1 MTNRISRLKTA
12 LFANTREISLER
24 ALLYTAS
31 HRQTEGEPVILR
43 RAKATAY
50 ILEHVEISIRDEELI
65 AGNRTV
71 KPRAGIMS
79 PEMDPYW
86 LLKELDQFPT
96 RPQDRFAISEEDK
109 RIYREE
115 LFPYWEKR
123 SMKDFINGQMTD
135 EVKAA
140 TSTQIFSINQTDKG
154 QGHII
159 IDYPRLLN
167 HGLGELVAQMQQ
179 HCQQQPENHFYQ
191 AALLLLEASQKHIL
205 RYAELAET
213 MAANCTDAQRREE
226 LLTIAEISRH
236 NAQHKPQTFWQ
247 ACQLFW
253 YMNIILQYESNA
265 SSLSLGRF
273 DQYMLPFYQASLT
286 QGEDPAFLKELLE
299 SLWVKCNDI
308 VLLRSTSSAR
318 YFAGFPTGYTALLGG
333 LTENG
338 RSAVNV
344 LSFLCLDAYQSVQL
358 PQPNLGVRTNALIDT
373 PFLMKT
379 AETIRLGTG
388 IPQIFND
395 EVVVPAFLN
404 ESNASSLS
412 LGRFDQYML
421 PFYQASL
428 TQGEDPA
435 FLKELLE
442 SLWVKC
448 NDIVLLRS
456 TSSARYFAGFPT
468 GYTALLGGLTE
479 NGRSAVNVLSFLC
492 LDAYQSVQLPQPNLG
507 VRTNALIDTP
517 FLMKTAETI
526 RLGTGIPQIFNDE
539 VVVPAFLNRGVS
551 LEDARD
557 YSVVGCVE
565 LSIPGRTYGLHD
577 IAMFNLLKVMEI
589 CLHENEGNAALT
601 YEGLL
606 EQIRA
611 KISHYITLMVEGSN
625 ICDIGHRDWAPV
637 PLLSSFIS
645 DCLEKGR
652 DITDGG
658 ARYNFS
664 GVQGIGIA
672 NLSDSLHAL
681 KGMVFEQQRLSFD
694 ELLSVLKANFATP
707 EGEKVRAR
715 LINRFEKYGN
725 DIDEVDNISAEL
737 LRHYCKEV
745 EKYQN
750 PRGGYF
756 TPGSYTVSAHVPL
769 GSVVGATP
777 DGRFAGEQLADGG
790 LSPMLGQD
798 AQGPTAVL
806 KSVSKLDNTLLSNGT
821 LLNVKF
827 TPATLEGEAGLRKLA
842 DFLRAFTQLKLQH
855 IQFNVVNA
863 DTLREAQQRPQDY
876 AGLVVRVAGYSAF
889 FVELSKEIQDDI
901 IRRTA
906 HQL

>member
-1 MTNRISRLKTA
+1 MTNRIQRLKNA
-12 LFANTREISLER
+12 LFAHPREISLER
-24 ALLYTAS
+24 ALLYTHS
-31 HRQTEGEPVILR
+31 HQQTEGEPVIMR

-50 ILEHVEISIRDEELI
+50 ILDHVDIAIRDEELI

-71 KPRAGIMS
+71 KPRAGIVS

-86 LLKELDQFPT
+86 LLEELDHFAT
-96 RPQDRFAISEEDK
+96 RPQDRFNISEEDK
-109 RIYREE
+109 RRYREV
-115 LFPYWEKR
+115 LYPYWEKR
-123 SMKDFINGQMTD
+123 SMKDFINSQMTD

-140 TSTQIFSINQTDKG
+140 VGTQIFSVNQTDKG

-167 HGLGELVAQMQQ
+167 NGLDALVDAMRTRS
-179 HCQQQPENHFYQ
+179 ERDRGNHFYQ
-191 AALLLLEASQKHIL
+191 AALLVLEASQRHIL
-205 RYAELAET
+205 RYASLAET
-213 MAANCTDAQRREE
+213 MAFQCAGPRSDE
-226 LLTIAEISRH
+226 LRIMADIARH
-236 NAQHKPQTFWQ
+236 NAHHKPQTFWQ

-253 YMNIILQYESNA
+253 FMNVILQYESNA

-286 QGEDPAFLKELLE
+286 QGEDPAFLRELLE
-299 SLWVKCNDI
+299 SLWVKCNDV

-344 LSFLCLDAYQSVQL
+344 LSFLSLDAYQTIQL
-358 PQPNLGVRTNALIDT
+358 PQPNLGVRVNALIDP
-373 PFLMKT
+373 PFL
-379 AETIRLGTG
+379 L
-388 IPQIFND
+388 
-395 EVVVPAFLN
+395 
-404 ESNASSLS
+404 
-412 LGRFDQYML
+412 
-421 PFYQASL
+421 
-428 TQGEDPA
+428 
-435 FLKELLE
+435 
-442 SLWVKC
+442 
-448 NDIVLLRS
+448 
-456 TSSARYFAGFPT
+456 
-468 GYTALLGGLTE
+468 
-479 NGRSAVNVLSFLC
+479 
-492 LDAYQSVQLPQPNLG
+492 
-507 VRTNALIDTP
+507 
-517 FLMKTAETI
+517 KTAETI

-557 YSVVGCVE
+557 YAVVGCVE
-565 LSIPGRTYGLHD
+565 LSIPGKTYGLHD

-589 CLHENEGNAALT
+589 AMQENEGNAALS
-601 YEGLL
+601 YEELL
-606 EQIRA
+606 AEIRK
-611 KISHYITLMVEGSN
+611 KINHYIALMVAGSN
-625 ICDIGHRDWAPV
+625 ICDIGHREWAPV

-645 DCLEKGR
+645 DCLEKGK
-652 DITDGG
+652 DITEGG

-681 KGMVFEQQRLSFD
+681 KGMVFEQQRLTFD
-694 ELLSVLKANFATP
+694 QLLAVLKANFATP

-715 LINRFEKYGN
+715 LIHRFEKYGN
-725 DIDEVDNISAEL
+725 DIDDVDNISAEL
-737 LRHYCKEV
+737 LRHFCKEV
-745 EKYQN
+745 EKYRN
-750 PRGGYF
+750 PRGGRF

-769 GSVVGATP
+769 GAVVGATP
-777 DGRFAGEQLADGG
+777 DGRLAGEQLADGG

-798 AQGPTAVL
+798 RQGPTAVL
-806 KSVSKLDNTLLSNGT
+806 KSVSKLDNYLLSNGT

-827 TPATLEGEAGLRKLA
+827 TPATLDGNAGLQKLT

-855 IQFNVVNA
+855 VQFNVVNA
-863 DTLREAQQRPQDY
+863 DTLRQAQQRPQDF

>member
-1 MTNRISRLKTA
+1 MTNRTQRLKDA
-12 LFANTREISLER
+12 LFANPREISLER

-31 HRQTEGEPVILR
+31 YQQTEGEPVMLR

-50 ILEHVEISIRDEELI
+50 ILDHVNIAIRDEELI

-86 LLKELDQFPT
+86 LLKELDQFAT
-96 RPQDRFAISEEDK
+96 RPQDRFDISDEDK
-109 RIYREE
+109 RIYREV
-115 LFPYWEKR
+115 LYPWWEKR
-123 SMKDFINGQMTD
+123 SMKDFINSQMTD

-140 TSTQIFSINQTDKG
+140 VGTQIFSVNQTDKG

-167 HGLGELVAQMQQ
+167 NGLGALVEEMRE
-179 HCQQQPENHFYQ
+179 HCTRDTENTFYA
-191 AALLLLEASQKHIL
+191 AALILLEASQRHIL
-205 RYAELAET
+205 RYAVLAEDV
-213 MAANCTDAQRREE
+213 AAISHGSRREE
-226 LLTIAEISRH
+226 LLKIAENSRH
-236 NAQHKPQTFWQ
+236 NVQHKPQTFWQ

-253 YMNIILQYESNA
+253 YMNVILQYESNA
-265 SSLSLGRF
+265 SSLSIGRF
-273 DQYMLPFYQASLT
+273 DQYMLPFYQASLS
-286 QGEDPAFLKELLE
+286 QGDDPAFLQELLE
-299 SLWVKCNDI
+299 SLWVKCNDV

-333 LTENG
+333 LTESG

-358 PQPNLGVRTNALIDT
+358 PQPNLGVRVNELIDR
-373 PFLMKT
+373 PFL
-379 AETIRLGTG
+379 L
-388 IPQIFND
+388 
-395 EVVVPAFLN
+395 
-404 ESNASSLS
+404 
-412 LGRFDQYML
+412 
-421 PFYQASL
+421 
-428 TQGEDPA
+428 
-435 FLKELLE
+435 
-442 SLWVKC
+442 
-448 NDIVLLRS
+448 
-456 TSSARYFAGFPT
+456 
-468 GYTALLGGLTE
+468 
-479 NGRSAVNVLSFLC
+479 
-492 LDAYQSVQLPQPNLG
+492 
-507 VRTNALIDTP
+507 
-517 FLMKTAETI
+517 KTAETI

-557 YSVVGCVE
+557 YAVVGCVE
-565 LSIPGRTYGLHD
+565 LSIPGKTYGLHD

-589 CLHENEGNAALT
+589 AMQENEGNADLS
-601 YEGLL
+601 YEELL
-606 EQIRA
+606 RHIRA
-611 KISHYITLMVEGSN
+611 KINHYIALMVEGSN

-645 DCLEKGR
+645 DCLVTGR

-681 KGMVFEQQRLSFD
+681 KGLVFEQQRLSFD
-694 ELLSVLKANFATP
+694 ELLAVLKANFATP

-725 DIDEVDNISAEL
+725 DIDDVDNISAEL

-745 EKYQN
+745 EKYRN
-750 PRGGYF
+750 PRGGQF

-769 GSVVGATP
+769 GAVVGATP
-777 DGRFAGEQLADGG
+777 DGRLAGEQLADGG

-798 AQGPTAVL
+798 MQGPTAVL
-806 KSVSKLDNTLLSNGT
+806 KSVSKLDNYLLSNGT

-827 TPATLEGEAGLRKLA
+827 TPATLEGDAGLQKLA

-863 DTLREAQQRPQDY
+863 DTLREAQQRPQDF

>member
-1 MTNRISRLKTA
+1 MTNRTQRLKDR
-12 LFANTREISLER
+12 LFANPREISLER

-31 HRQTEGEPVILR
+31 HKQTEGEPVMIR
-43 RAKATAY
+43 RAKATAW
-50 ILEHVEISIRDEELI
+50 ILDHVQISIRDDELI
-65 AGNRTV
+65 AGNRTI

-96 RPQDRFAISEEDK
+96 RPQDRFNISEEDK

-115 LFPYWEKR
+115 LFPYWENR
-123 SMKDFINGQMTD
+123 SMKDFINAQMTD
-135 EVKAA
+135 EVKNAV
-140 TSTQIFSINQTDKG
+140 STQIFSVNQTDKG

-159 IDYPRLLN
+159 IDYPRLLEN
-167 HGLGELVAQMQQ
+167 GLAALVTEIKAVRQQ
-179 HCQQQPENHFYQ
+179 HPQNSFYQ
-191 AALLLLEASQKHIL
+191 AVLILLEASQRHIL
-205 RYAELAET
+205 RYAALADE
-213 MAANCTDAQRREE
+213 MAADCADEQRRKE
-226 LLTIAEISRH
+226 LETIANISRH
-236 NAQHKPQTFWQ
+236 NAVHRPEDFWQ

-265 SSLSLGRF
+265 SSISLGRF
-273 DQYMLPFYQASLT
+273 DQYMLPYYQASLNRG
-286 QGEDPAFLKELLE
+286 QDPQFLQELLE

-333 LTENG
+333 LTETG
-338 RSAVNV
+338 RSAVNI
-344 LSFLCLDAYQSVQL
+344 LSFLSLDAYQNVRL
-358 PQPNLGVRTNALIDT
+358 PQPNLGVRVNELIDR
-373 PFLMKT
+373 PFLRKT

-395 EVVVPAFLN
+395 EVV
-404 ESNASSLS
+404 
-412 LGRFDQYML
+412 
-421 PFYQASL
+421 
-428 TQGEDPA
+428 
-435 FLKELLE
+435 
-442 SLWVKC
+442 
-448 NDIVLLRS
+448 I
-456 TSSARYFAGFPT
+456 
-468 GYTALLGGLTE
+468 
-479 NGRSAVNVLSFLC
+479 
-492 LDAYQSVQLPQPNLG
+492 
-507 VRTNALIDTP
+507 
-517 FLMKTAETI
+517 
-526 RLGTGIPQIFNDE
+526 
-539 VVVPAFLNRGVS
+539 PAFLNRGVS

-589 CLHENEGNAALT
+589 VMLENESNPDIT
-601 YEGLL
+601 RDGLIN
-606 EQIRA
+606 QIRD
-611 KISHYITLMVEGSN
+611 KIRYYIKLMVEGSN

-637 PLLSSFIS
+637 PLLSSFIE
-645 DCLEKGR
+645 DCVQHGQ
-652 DITDGG
+652 DITAGG

-681 KGMVFEQQRLSFD
+681 KGMVFEQKRLSFA
-694 ELLSVLKANFATP
+694 ELIAVLKANFQTP
-707 EGEKVRAR
+707 EGEKIRAR

-725 DIDEVDNISAEL
+725 DIDEVDNISADL
-737 LRHYCKEV
+737 LRFYCKEV
-745 EKYQN
+745 EQYQN
-750 PRGGYF
+750 PRGGQF

-777 DGRFAGEQLADGG
+777 DGRLAGEQLADGG

-798 AQGPTAVL
+798 VQGPTAVL
-806 KSVSKLDNTLLSNGT
+806 KSVSKLDNFLLSNGT

-827 TPATLEGEAGLRKLA
+827 TPATLAGDSGLNKLA
-842 DFLRAFTQLKLQH
+842 DFLQAFTRLRLQH

-863 DTLREAQQRPQDY
+863 DTLREAQQRPQDF

-889 FVELSKEIQDDI
+889 FVELSQEIQDDI

>member
-1 MTNRISRLKTA
+1 MTNRTQRLKDR
-12 LFANTREISLER
+12 LFANPREISLER

-31 HRQTEGEPVILR
+31 HKQTEGEPVMIR
-43 RAKATAY
+43 RAKATAW
-50 ILEHVEISIRDEELI
+50 ILDHVQISIRDDELI
-65 AGNRTV
+65 AGNRTI

-96 RPQDRFAISEEDK
+96 RPQDRFNISEEDK

-115 LFPYWEKR
+115 LFPYWENR
-123 SMKDFINGQMTD
+123 SMKDFINAQMTD
-135 EVKAA
+135 EVKNAV
-140 TSTQIFSINQTDKG
+140 STQIFSVNQTDKG

-159 IDYPRLLN
+159 IDYPRLLEN
-167 HGLGELVAQMQQ
+167 GLSALVSEIKAVIKQ
-179 HCQQQPENHFYQ
+179 HPQNSFYQ
-191 AALLLLEASQKHIL
+191 AVLILLEASQRHIL
-205 RYAELAET
+205 RYAALADE
-213 MAANCTDAQRREE
+213 MAAGCDDEQRRKE
-226 LLTIAEISRH
+226 LQTIAEISRH
-236 NAQHKPQTFWQ
+236 NALHRPEDFWQ

-265 SSLSLGRF
+265 SSISLGRF
-273 DQYMLPFYQASLT
+273 DQYMLPYYQASLNRG
-286 QGEDPAFLKELLE
+286 QDPQFLKELLE

-333 LTENG
+333 LTETG
-338 RSAVNV
+338 RSAVNI
-344 LSFLCLDAYQSVQL
+344 LSFLSLDAYQNVRL
-358 PQPNLGVRTNALIDT
+358 PQPNLGVRVNELIDR
-373 PFLMKT
+373 PFLRKT

-395 EVVVPAFLN
+395 EVV
-404 ESNASSLS
+404 
-412 LGRFDQYML
+412 
-421 PFYQASL
+421 
-428 TQGEDPA
+428 
-435 FLKELLE
+435 
-442 SLWVKC
+442 
-448 NDIVLLRS
+448 I
-456 TSSARYFAGFPT
+456 
-468 GYTALLGGLTE
+468 
-479 NGRSAVNVLSFLC
+479 
-492 LDAYQSVQLPQPNLG
+492 
-507 VRTNALIDTP
+507 
-517 FLMKTAETI
+517 
-526 RLGTGIPQIFNDE
+526 
-539 VVVPAFLNRGVS
+539 PAFLNRGVS

-589 CLHENEGNAALT
+589 VMLENESNPDIT
-601 YEGLL
+601 WDGLIN
-606 EQIRA
+606 QIRD
-611 KISHYITLMVEGSN
+611 KIRYYIKLMVEGSN

-637 PLLSSFIS
+637 PLLSSFIE
-645 DCLEKGR
+645 DCVQNGK
-652 DITDGG
+652 DITEGG

-681 KGMVFEQQRLSFD
+681 KGMVFEQKRLSFA
-694 ELLSVLKANFATP
+694 ELIAVLKANFQTP
-707 EGEKVRAR
+707 EGEKIRAR

-725 DIDEVDNISAEL
+725 DIDEVDNISADL
-737 LRHYCKEV
+737 LRFYCKEV
-745 EKYQN
+745 EQYQN
-750 PRGGYF
+750 PRGGQF

-777 DGRFAGEQLADGG
+777 DGRLAGEQLADGG

-806 KSVSKLDNTLLSNGT
+806 KSVSKLDNYLLSNGT

-827 TPATLEGEAGLRKLA
+827 TPATLAGDSGLNKLA
-842 DFLRAFTQLKLQH
+842 DFLQAFTKLKLQH

-889 FVELSKEIQDDI
+889 FVELSQEIQDDI

>member
-1 MTNRISRLKTA
+1 MTNRTQRLKDA
-12 LFANTREISLER
+12 LFASPREISLER

-31 HRQTEGEPVILR
+31 HQQTEGEPVILR

-50 ILEHVEISIRDEELI
+50 ILDHVNIAIRDEELI

-86 LLKELDQFPT
+86 LLKELDQFST
-96 RPQDRFAISEEDK
+96 RPQDRFDISDEDK
-109 RIYREE
+109 QTYRDV
-115 LFPYWEKR
+115 LYPYWEKR
-123 SMKDFINGQMTD
+123 SMKDFINSQMTD

-140 TSTQIFSINQTDKG
+140 VGTQIFGVNQTDKG

-167 HGLGELVAQMQQ
+167 NGLGALVEQMREYCARDAQ
-179 HCQQQPENHFYQ
+179 NTFYA
-191 AALLLLEASQKHIL
+191 AALILLEASQRHIL
-205 RYAELAET
+205 RYAALAET
-213 MAANCTDAQRREE
+213 LAIGCDDASRREE
-226 LLTIAEISRH
+226 LRKIAEISRH

-253 YMNIILQYESNA
+253 YMNVILQYESNA
-265 SSLSLGRF
+265 SSLSIGRF
-273 DQYMLPFYQASLT
+273 DQYMLPFYQASLS
-286 QGEDPAFLKELLE
+286 QGDDPAFLKELLE
-299 SLWVKCNDI
+299 SLWVKCNDV

-333 LTENG
+333 LTESG

-358 PQPNLGVRTNALIDT
+358 PQPNLGVRVNELIDR
-373 PFLMKT
+373 PFL
-379 AETIRLGTG
+379 L
-388 IPQIFND
+388 
-395 EVVVPAFLN
+395 
-404 ESNASSLS
+404 
-412 LGRFDQYML
+412 
-421 PFYQASL
+421 
-428 TQGEDPA
+428 
-435 FLKELLE
+435 
-442 SLWVKC
+442 
-448 NDIVLLRS
+448 
-456 TSSARYFAGFPT
+456 
-468 GYTALLGGLTE
+468 
-479 NGRSAVNVLSFLC
+479 
-492 LDAYQSVQLPQPNLG
+492 
-507 VRTNALIDTP
+507 
-517 FLMKTAETI
+517 KTAETI

-557 YSVVGCVE
+557 YAVVGCVE
-565 LSIPGRTYGLHD
+565 LSIPGKTYGLHD

-589 CLHENEGNAALT
+589 AMQENEGNAALS

-606 EQIRA
+606 DHIRA
-611 KISHYITLMVEGSN
+611 KINHYIALMVEGSN

-645 DCLEKGR
+645 DCLESGK

-681 KGMVFEQQRLSFD
+681 KGLVFEQQRLSFD
-694 ELLSVLKANFATP
+694 ELLAVLKANFATP

-725 DIDEVDNISAEL
+725 DIDDVDNISAEL

-745 EKYQN
+745 EKYRN
-750 PRGGYF
+750 PRGGQF

-769 GSVVGATP
+769 GAVVGATP

-798 AQGPTAVL
+798 MQGPTAVL
-806 KSVSKLDNTLLSNGT
+806 KSVSKLDNYLLSNGT

-827 TPATLEGEAGLRKLA
+827 TPATLEGDAGLQKLA

-863 DTLREAQQRPQDY
+863 ETLREAQQRPQDF

>member
-1 MTNRISRLKTA
+1 MTNRIQRLKDA
-12 LFANTREISLER
+12 LFASPREISLER

-31 HRQTEGEPVILR
+31 HQQTEGEPVILR

-50 ILEHVEISIRDEELI
+50 ILDHVNIAIRDEELI

-86 LLKELDQFPT
+86 LLKELDQFST
-96 RPQDRFAISEEDK
+96 RPQDRFEIGEADK
-109 RIYREE
+109 QIYRDV
-115 LFPYWEKR
+115 LYPYWEKR
-123 SMKDFINGQMTD
+123 SMKDFINSQMTD

-140 TSTQIFSINQTDKG
+140 VGTQIFSVNQTDKG

-167 HGLGELVAQMQQ
+167 NGLGALVEQMREYCARDAQ
-179 HCQQQPENHFYQ
+179 NTFYA
-191 AALLLLEASQKHIL
+191 AALILLEASQRHIL
-205 RYAELAET
+205 RYAALAET
-213 MAANCTDAQRREE
+213 LAIGCDEASRREE
-226 LLTIAEISRH
+226 LRKIAEISRH

-253 YMNIILQYESNA
+253 YMNVILQYESNA
-265 SSLSLGRF
+265 SSLSIGRF

-286 QGEDPAFLKELLE
+286 QGDDPAFLKELLE
-299 SLWVKCNDI
+299 SLWVKCNDV

-333 LTENG
+333 LTESG
-338 RSAVNV
+338 RNAVNV

-358 PQPNLGVRTNALIDT
+358 PQPNLGVRVNELIDR
-373 PFLMKT
+373 PFL
-379 AETIRLGTG
+379 L
-388 IPQIFND
+388 
-395 EVVVPAFLN
+395 
-404 ESNASSLS
+404 
-412 LGRFDQYML
+412 
-421 PFYQASL
+421 
-428 TQGEDPA
+428 
-435 FLKELLE
+435 
-442 SLWVKC
+442 
-448 NDIVLLRS
+448 
-456 TSSARYFAGFPT
+456 
-468 GYTALLGGLTE
+468 
-479 NGRSAVNVLSFLC
+479 
-492 LDAYQSVQLPQPNLG
+492 
-507 VRTNALIDTP
+507 
-517 FLMKTAETI
+517 KTAETI

-557 YSVVGCVE
+557 YAVVGCVE
-565 LSIPGRTYGLHD
+565 LSIPGKTYGLHD

-589 CLHENEGNAALT
+589 AMQENEGNAALS

-606 EQIRA
+606 DHIRA
-611 KISHYITLMVEGSN
+611 KINHYIALMVEGSN

-645 DCLEKGR
+645 DCLESGK

-681 KGMVFEQQRLSFD
+681 KGLVFEQQRLSFD
-694 ELLSVLKANFATP
+694 ELLAVLKANFATP

-725 DIDEVDNISAEL
+725 DIDDVDNISAEL

-745 EKYQN
+745 EKYRN
-750 PRGGYF
+750 PRGGQF

-769 GSVVGATP
+769 GAVVGATP

-798 AQGPTAVL
+798 MQGPTAVL
-806 KSVSKLDNTLLSNGT
+806 KSVSKLDNYLLSNGT

-827 TPATLEGEAGLRKLA
+827 TPATLEGDAGLQKLA

-863 DTLREAQQRPQDY
+863 ETLREAQQRPQDF

>member
-1 MTNRISRLKTA
+1 MTNRTQRLKDA
-12 LFANTREISLER
+12 LFANPREISLER

-31 HRQTEGEPVILR
+31 YQQTEGEPVMLR

-50 ILEHVEISIRDEELI
+50 ILDHVNIAIRDEELI

-86 LLKELDQFPT
+86 LLKELDQFAT
-96 RPQDRFAISEEDK
+96 RPQDRFDISDEDK
-109 RIYREE
+109 RIYREV
-115 LFPYWEKR
+115 LYPWWEKR
-123 SMKDFINGQMTD
+123 SMKDFINSQMTD

-140 TSTQIFSINQTDKG
+140 VGTQIFSVNQTDKG

-167 HGLGELVAQMQQ
+167 NGLGALVEEMRE
-179 HCQQQPENHFYQ
+179 HCTRDTENTFYA
-191 AALLLLEASQKHIL
+191 AALILLEASQRHIL
-205 RYAELAET
+205 RYAVLAEDV
-213 MAANCTDAQRREE
+213 AAISHGSRREE
-226 LLTIAEISRH
+226 LLKIAENSRH

-253 YMNIILQYESNA
+253 YMNVILQYESNA
-265 SSLSLGRF
+265 SSLSIGRF
-273 DQYMLPFYQASLT
+273 DQYMLPFYQASLS
-286 QGEDPAFLKELLE
+286 QGDDPSFLKELLE
-299 SLWVKCNDI
+299 SLWVKCNDV

-333 LTENG
+333 LTESG

-358 PQPNLGVRTNALIDT
+358 PQPNLGVRVNELIDR
-373 PFLMKT
+373 PFL
-379 AETIRLGTG
+379 L
-388 IPQIFND
+388 
-395 EVVVPAFLN
+395 
-404 ESNASSLS
+404 
-412 LGRFDQYML
+412 
-421 PFYQASL
+421 
-428 TQGEDPA
+428 
-435 FLKELLE
+435 
-442 SLWVKC
+442 
-448 NDIVLLRS
+448 
-456 TSSARYFAGFPT
+456 
-468 GYTALLGGLTE
+468 
-479 NGRSAVNVLSFLC
+479 
-492 LDAYQSVQLPQPNLG
+492 
-507 VRTNALIDTP
+507 
-517 FLMKTAETI
+517 KTAETI

-557 YSVVGCVE
+557 YAVVGCVE
-565 LSIPGRTYGLHD
+565 LSIPGKTYGLHD

-589 CLHENEGNAALT
+589 AMQENEGNADLS
-601 YEGLL
+601 YEELL
-606 EQIRA
+606 RHIRA
-611 KISHYITLMVEGSN
+611 KINHYIALMVEGSN

-645 DCLEKGR
+645 DCLVMGR

-681 KGMVFEQQRLSFD
+681 KGLVFEQQRLSFD
-694 ELLSVLKANFATP
+694 ELLAVLKANFATP

-725 DIDEVDNISAEL
+725 DIDDVDNISAEL

-745 EKYQN
+745 EKYRN
-750 PRGGYF
+750 PRGGQF

-769 GSVVGATP
+769 GAVVGATP
-777 DGRFAGEQLADGG
+777 DGRLAGEQLADGG

-798 AQGPTAVL
+798 MQGPTAVL
-806 KSVSKLDNTLLSNGT
+806 KSVSKLDNYLLSNGT

-827 TPATLEGEAGLRKLA
+827 TPATLEGDAGLQKLA

-863 DTLREAQQRPQDY
+863 DTLREAQQRPQDF

>member
-1 MTNRISRLKTA
+1 MTNRTQRLKDA
-12 LFANTREISLER
+12 LFASPREISLER

-31 HRQTEGEPVILR
+31 HRQTEGEPVIIR

-50 ILEHVEISIRDEELI
+50 ILDHVNIAIRDEELI

-71 KPRAGIMS
+71 KPRAGIIS

-86 LLKELDQFPT
+86 LLKELDQFAT
-96 RPQDRFAISEEDK
+96 RPQDRFDISDEDK
-109 RIYREE
+109 QTYRDV
-115 LFPYWEKR
+115 LYPYWEKR
-123 SMKDFINGQMTD
+123 SMKDFINSQMTD

-140 TSTQIFSINQTDKG
+140 VGTQIFSVNQTDKG

-167 HGLGELVAQMQQ
+167 NGLGALVAEMRE
-179 HCQQQPENHFYQ
+179 HCARDAHNAFYA
-191 AALLLLEASQKHIL
+191 AALLLLEASQRHIL
-205 RYAELAET
+205 RYASLAEELAVSS
-213 MAANCTDAQRREE
+213 DAPRREE
-226 LLTIAEISRH
+226 LLKIADISRH

-253 YMNIILQYESNA
+253 YMNVILQYESNA
-265 SSLSLGRF
+265 SSLSIGRF
-273 DQYMLPFYQASLT
+273 DQYMLPFYQASLS
-286 QGEDPAFLKELLE
+286 QGEKPAFLKELLE
-299 SLWVKCNDI
+299 SLWVKCNDV

-333 LTENG
+333 LTESG

-344 LSFLCLDAYQSVQL
+344 LSFLCLDAYQNVQL
-358 PQPNLGVRTNALIDT
+358 PQPNLGVRVNELIDR
-373 PFLMKT
+373 PFL
-379 AETIRLGTG
+379 L
-388 IPQIFND
+388 
-395 EVVVPAFLN
+395 
-404 ESNASSLS
+404 
-412 LGRFDQYML
+412 
-421 PFYQASL
+421 
-428 TQGEDPA
+428 
-435 FLKELLE
+435 
-442 SLWVKC
+442 
-448 NDIVLLRS
+448 
-456 TSSARYFAGFPT
+456 
-468 GYTALLGGLTE
+468 
-479 NGRSAVNVLSFLC
+479 
-492 LDAYQSVQLPQPNLG
+492 
-507 VRTNALIDTP
+507 
-517 FLMKTAETI
+517 KTAETI

-557 YSVVGCVE
+557 YAVVGCVE
-565 LSIPGRTYGLHD
+565 LSIPGKTYGLHD

-589 CLHENEGNAALT
+589 AMQENEGNVGLT
-601 YEGLL
+601 YEELL
-606 EQIRA
+606 EHIRA
-611 KISHYITLMVEGSN
+611 KINHYIALMAEGSN

-645 DCLEKGR
+645 DCLATGK
-652 DITDGG
+652 DITEGG

-681 KGMVFEQQRLSFD
+681 KGLVFEQRRLSFD
-694 ELLSVLKANFATP
+694 ALLAVLKANFATP
-707 EGEKVRAR
+707 DGEKIRAR

-725 DIDEVDNISAEL
+725 DIDDVDNISAEL

-745 EKYQN
+745 EKYRN
-750 PRGGYF
+750 PRGGQF

-769 GSVVGATP
+769 GAVVGATP

-798 AQGPTAVL
+798 MQGPTAVL
-806 KSVSKLDNTLLSNGT
+806 KSVSKLDNYLLSNGT

-827 TPATLEGEAGLRKLA
+827 TPATLEGDAGLQKLA

-863 DTLREAQQRPQDY
+863 DTLREAQQRPQDF

>member
-86 LLKELDQFPT
+86 LLKELGQFPT

-213 MAANCTDAQRREE
+213 MAASCTDAQRREE

-236 NAQHKPQTFWQ
+236 NAEHKPQTFWQ

-318 YFAGFPTGYTALLGG
+318 Y
-333 LTENG
+333 
-338 RSAVNV
+338 
-344 LSFLCLDAYQSVQL
+344 
-358 PQPNLGVRTNALIDT
+358 
-373 PFLMKT
+373 
-379 AETIRLGTG
+379 
-388 IPQIFND
+388 
-395 EVVVPAFLN
+395 
-404 ESNASSLS
+404 
-412 LGRFDQYML
+412 
-421 PFYQASL
+421 
-428 TQGEDPA
+428 
-435 FLKELLE
+435 
-442 SLWVKC
+442 
-448 NDIVLLRS
+448 
-456 TSSARYFAGFPT
+456 
-468 GYTALLGGLTE
+468 
-479 NGRSAVNVLSFLC
+479 
-492 LDAYQSVQLPQPNLG
+492 
-507 VRTNALIDTP
+507 
-517 FLMKTAETI
+517 
-526 RLGTGIPQIFNDE
+526 
-539 VVVPAFLNRGVS
+539 
-551 LEDARD
+551 
-557 YSVVGCVE
+557 
-565 LSIPGRTYGLHD
+565 
-577 IAMFNLLKVMEI
+577 
-589 CLHENEGNAALT
+589 
-601 YEGLL
+601 
-606 EQIRA
+606 
-611 KISHYITLMVEGSN
+611 
-625 ICDIGHRDWAPV
+625 
-637 PLLSSFIS
+637 
-645 DCLEKGR
+645 
-652 DITDGG
+652 
-658 ARYNFS
+658 NFS

-681 KGMVFEQQRLSFD
+681 KGMVFDQQRLSFD

-725 DIDEVDNISAEL
+725 DIDEVGNISAEL

>member
-1 MTNRISRLKTA
+1 MTNRIQRLKDA
-12 LFANTREISLER
+12 LFASPREISLER

-31 HRQTEGEPVILR
+31 HQQTEGEPVILR

-50 ILEHVEISIRDEELI
+50 ILDHVNIAIRDEELI

-86 LLKELDQFPT
+86 LLKELDQFST
-96 RPQDRFAISEEDK
+96 RPQDRFEIGEADK
-109 RIYREE
+109 QIYRDV
-115 LFPYWEKR
+115 LYPYWEKR
-123 SMKDFINGQMTD
+123 SMKDFINSQMTD

-140 TSTQIFSINQTDKG
+140 VGTQIFSVNQTDKG

-167 HGLGELVAQMQQ
+167 NGLGALVEQMREYCARDAQ
-179 HCQQQPENHFYQ
+179 NTFYA
-191 AALLLLEASQKHIL
+191 AALILLEASQRHIL
-205 RYAELAET
+205 RYAALAET
-213 MAANCTDAQRREE
+213 LATVFDDASRREE
-226 LLTIAEISRH
+226 LRKIAEISRH

-253 YMNIILQYESNA
+253 YMNVILQYESNA
-265 SSLSLGRF
+265 SSLSIGRF
-273 DQYMLPFYQASLT
+273 DQYMLPFYQASFS
-286 QGEDPAFLKELLE
+286 QGDDPAFLKELLE
-299 SLWVKCNDI
+299 SLWVKCNDV

-333 LTENG
+333 LTESG

-358 PQPNLGVRTNALIDT
+358 PQPNLGVRVNELIDR
-373 PFLMKT
+373 PFL
-379 AETIRLGTG
+379 L
-388 IPQIFND
+388 
-395 EVVVPAFLN
+395 
-404 ESNASSLS
+404 
-412 LGRFDQYML
+412 
-421 PFYQASL
+421 
-428 TQGEDPA
+428 
-435 FLKELLE
+435 
-442 SLWVKC
+442 
-448 NDIVLLRS
+448 
-456 TSSARYFAGFPT
+456 
-468 GYTALLGGLTE
+468 
-479 NGRSAVNVLSFLC
+479 
-492 LDAYQSVQLPQPNLG
+492 
-507 VRTNALIDTP
+507 
-517 FLMKTAETI
+517 KTAETI

-557 YSVVGCVE
+557 YAVVGCVE
-565 LSIPGRTYGLHD
+565 LSIPGKTYGLHD

-589 CLHENEGNAALT
+589 AMQENEGNAALS

-606 EQIRA
+606 DHIRA
-611 KISHYITLMVEGSN
+611 KINHYIALMVEGSN
-625 ICDIGHRDWAPV
+625 ICDIGHRDWASV

-645 DCLEKGR
+645 DCLESGK

-681 KGMVFEQQRLSFD
+681 KGLVFEQHRLSFD
-694 ELLSVLKANFATP
+694 EFLAVLKANFATP

-725 DIDEVDNISAEL
+725 DIDDVDNISAEL

-745 EKYQN
+745 EKYRN
-750 PRGGYF
+750 PRGGQF

-769 GSVVGATP
+769 GAVVGATP

-798 AQGPTAVL
+798 MQGPTAVL
-806 KSVSKLDNTLLSNGT
+806 KSVSKLDNYLLSNGT

-827 TPATLEGEAGLRKLA
+827 TPATLEGDAGLQKLA

-863 DTLREAQQRPQDY
+863 ETLREAQQRPQDF

>member
-1 MTNRISRLKTA
+1 MTNRIQRLKDA
-12 LFANTREISLER
+12 LFASPREISLER

-31 HRQTEGEPVILR
+31 HQQTEGEPVILR

-50 ILEHVEISIRDEELI
+50 ILDHVNIAIRDEELI

-86 LLKELDQFPT
+86 LLKELDQFST
-96 RPQDRFAISEEDK
+96 RPQDRFEIGEADK
-109 RIYREE
+109 QIYRDV
-115 LFPYWEKR
+115 LYPYWEKR
-123 SMKDFINGQMTD
+123 SMKDFINSQMTD

-140 TSTQIFSINQTDKG
+140 VGTQIFSVNQTDKG

-167 HGLGELVAQMQQ
+167 NGLGALVEQMREYCARDAQ
-179 HCQQQPENHFYQ
+179 NTFYA
-191 AALLLLEASQKHIL
+191 AALILLEASQRHIL
-205 RYAELAET
+205 RYAALAET
-213 MAANCTDAQRREE
+213 LATVFDDASRREE
-226 LLTIAEISRH
+226 LRKIAEISRH

-253 YMNIILQYESNA
+253 YMNVILQYESNA
-265 SSLSLGRF
+265 SSLSIGRF
-273 DQYMLPFYQASLT
+273 DQYMLPFYQASFS
-286 QGEDPAFLKELLE
+286 QGDDPAFLKELLE
-299 SLWVKCNDI
+299 SLWVKCNDV

-333 LTENG
+333 LTESG

-358 PQPNLGVRTNALIDT
+358 PQPNLGVRVNELIDR
-373 PFLMKT
+373 PFL
-379 AETIRLGTG
+379 L
-388 IPQIFND
+388 
-395 EVVVPAFLN
+395 
-404 ESNASSLS
+404 
-412 LGRFDQYML
+412 
-421 PFYQASL
+421 
-428 TQGEDPA
+428 
-435 FLKELLE
+435 
-442 SLWVKC
+442 
-448 NDIVLLRS
+448 
-456 TSSARYFAGFPT
+456 
-468 GYTALLGGLTE
+468 
-479 NGRSAVNVLSFLC
+479 
-492 LDAYQSVQLPQPNLG
+492 
-507 VRTNALIDTP
+507 
-517 FLMKTAETI
+517 KTAETI

-557 YSVVGCVE
+557 YAVVGCVE
-565 LSIPGRTYGLHD
+565 LSIPGKTYGLHD

-589 CLHENEGNAALT
+589 AMLENEGNSTLS

-606 EQIRA
+606 DHIRA
-611 KISHYITLMVEGSN
+611 KINHYIALMVEGSN

-645 DCLEKGR
+645 DCLESGK

-681 KGMVFEQQRLSFD
+681 KGLVFEQHRLSFD
-694 ELLSVLKANFATP
+694 ELLAVLKANFATP

-725 DIDEVDNISAEL
+725 DIDDVDNISAEL

-745 EKYQN
+745 EKYRN
-750 PRGGYF
+750 PRGGQF

-769 GSVVGATP
+769 GAVVGATP

-798 AQGPTAVL
+798 MQGPTAVL
-806 KSVSKLDNTLLSNGT
+806 KSVSKLDNYLLSNGT

-827 TPATLEGEAGLRKLA
+827 TPATLEGDAGLQKLA

-863 DTLREAQQRPQDY
+863 ETLREAQQRPQDF

>member
-1 MTNRISRLKTA
+1 MTNRIQRLKDA
-12 LFANTREISLER
+12 LFANPREISLER

-31 HRQTEGEPVILR
+31 HQQTEGEPVMIR

-50 ILEHVEISIRDEELI
+50 ILDHVEITIRDEELI

-86 LLKELDQFPT
+86 LLNELEQFPS
-96 RPQDRFAISEEDK
+96 RPQDRFEISEQDK
-109 RIYREE
+109 RIYRDQ
-115 LFPYWEKR
+115 LYPYWEKR
-123 SMKDFINGQMTD
+123 SMKDFINSQMTD
-135 EVKAA
+135 EVKTAVG
-140 TSTQIFSINQTDKG
+140 TQIFSINQTDKG

-167 HGLGELVAQMQQ
+167 NGLGALVTQLQE
-179 HCQQQPENHFYQ
+179 HCAREPQNTFYQ
-191 AALLLLEASQKHIL
+191 AALLLLNASQRHIL
-205 RYAELAET
+205 RYALLAEQ
-213 MAANCTDAQRREE
+213 MAEQSADPVRRQE
-226 LLTIAEISRH
+226 LLTIADISRH
-236 NAQHKPQTFWQ
+236 NARHKPQTFWQ

-253 YMNIILQYESNA
+253 YMNVILQYESNA
-265 SSLSLGRF
+265 SSLSIGRF
-273 DQYMLPFYQASLT
+273 DQYMLPFYQASLA
-286 QGEDPAFLKELLE
+286 QGENAAFLKELLE
-299 SLWVKCNDI
+299 SLWVKCNDV
-308 VLLRSTSSAR
+308 VLLRSTGSAR

-358 PQPNLGVRTNALIDT
+358 PQPNLGVRVNELIDR
-373 PFLMKT
+373 PFL
-379 AETIRLGTG
+379 L
-388 IPQIFND
+388 
-395 EVVVPAFLN
+395 
-404 ESNASSLS
+404 
-412 LGRFDQYML
+412 
-421 PFYQASL
+421 
-428 TQGEDPA
+428 
-435 FLKELLE
+435 
-442 SLWVKC
+442 
-448 NDIVLLRS
+448 
-456 TSSARYFAGFPT
+456 
-468 GYTALLGGLTE
+468 
-479 NGRSAVNVLSFLC
+479 
-492 LDAYQSVQLPQPNLG
+492 
-507 VRTNALIDTP
+507 
-517 FLMKTAETI
+517 KTAETI

-557 YSVVGCVE
+557 YAVVGCVE
-565 LSIPGRTYGLHD
+565 LSIPGKTYGLHD

-589 CLHENEGNAALT
+589 AMQENEGNAGLS

-606 EQIRA
+606 KDIRN
-611 KISHYITLMVEGSN
+611 KISYYIALMVEGSN

-645 DCLEKGR
+645 DCLAKGKE
-652 DITDGG
+652 ITDGG

-694 ELLSVLKANFATP
+694 ELLAVLKANFATP
-707 EGEKVRAR
+707 EGAKIRAR
-715 LINRFEKYGN
+715 LINRFDKYGN
-725 DIDEVDNISAEL
+725 DIDDVDNISAEL

-745 EKYQN
+745 EKYRN
-750 PRGGYF
+750 PRGGQF

-769 GSVVGATP
+769 GAVVGATP
-777 DGRFAGEQLADGG
+777 DGRLAGEQLADGG

-798 AQGPTAVL
+798 MQGPTAVL
-806 KSVSKLDNTLLSNGT
+806 KSVSKLDNYLLSNGT

-827 TPATLEGEAGLRKLA
+827 TPATLAGDAGLQKLA

-855 IQFNVVNA
+855 VQFNVVNA
-863 DTLREAQQRPQDY
+863 DTLREAQQRPQDF

>member
-1 MTNRISRLKTA
+1 MTNRTQRLKDA
-12 LFANTREISLER
+12 LFANPREISLER

-31 HRQTEGEPVILR
+31 HQQTEGEPVIIR

-50 ILEHVEISIRDEELI
+50 ILDHVNIAIRDEELI

-86 LLKELDQFPT
+86 LLKELDQFAT
-96 RPQDRFAISEEDK
+96 RPQDRFEISDADK
-109 RIYREE
+109 QTYREV
-115 LFPYWEKR
+115 LYPYWEKR
-123 SMKDFINGQMTD
+123 SMKDFINSQMTED
-135 EVKAA
+135 VKAA
-140 TSTQIFSINQTDKG
+140 VGTQIFSINQTDKG

-167 HGLGELVAQMQQ
+167 NGLGALVAEMRA
-179 HCQQQPENHFYQ
+179 HCARDEQNSFYA
-191 AALLLLEASQKHIL
+191 AALILLEASQRHIL
-205 RYAELAET
+205 RYAALAEELAQH
-213 MAANCTDAQRREE
+213 AAAPRREE
-226 LLTIAEISRH
+226 LLKIAEISRH
-236 NAQHKPQTFWQ
+236 NAAFRPQTFWQ

-253 YMNIILQYESNA
+253 YMNVILQYESNA
-265 SSLSLGRF
+265 SSLSIGRF
-273 DQYMLPFYQASLT
+273 DQYMLPFYQASLS
-286 QGEDPAFLKELLE
+286 QGEEPGFLKELLE
-299 SLWVKCNDI
+299 CLWVKCNDV

-344 LSFLCLDAYQSVQL
+344 LSFLCLDAYQNVQL
-358 PQPNLGVRTNALIDT
+358 PQPNLGVRVNELIDR
-373 PFLMKT
+373 PFL
-379 AETIRLGTG
+379 L
-388 IPQIFND
+388 
-395 EVVVPAFLN
+395 
-404 ESNASSLS
+404 
-412 LGRFDQYML
+412 
-421 PFYQASL
+421 
-428 TQGEDPA
+428 
-435 FLKELLE
+435 
-442 SLWVKC
+442 
-448 NDIVLLRS
+448 
-456 TSSARYFAGFPT
+456 
-468 GYTALLGGLTE
+468 
-479 NGRSAVNVLSFLC
+479 
-492 LDAYQSVQLPQPNLG
+492 
-507 VRTNALIDTP
+507 
-517 FLMKTAETI
+517 KTAETI

-557 YSVVGCVE
+557 YAVVGCVE

-589 CLHENEGNAALT
+589 AIQENEGNSDLS

-606 EQIRA
+606 EHIRA
-611 KISHYITLMVEGSN
+611 KINHYIALMVEGSN

-645 DCLEKGR
+645 DCLETGK
-652 DITDGG
+652 DVTDGG

-681 KGMVFEQQRLSFD
+681 KGLVFEQQRLSFD
-694 ELLSVLKANFATP
+694 ELLAVLKANFATP

-725 DIDEVDNISAEL
+725 DIDEVDNISADL

-745 EKYQN
+745 EKYRN
-750 PRGGYF
+750 PRGGQF

-769 GSVVGATP
+769 GAVVGATP
-777 DGRFAGEQLADGG
+777 DGRLAGEQLADGG

-798 AQGPTAVL
+798 IQGPTAVL
-806 KSVSKLDNTLLSNGT
+806 KSVSKLDNYLLSNGT

-827 TPATLEGEAGLRKLA
+827 TPATLEGEAGLQKLA

-863 DTLREAQQRPQDY
+863 DTLREAQQRPQDF

>member
-1 MTNRISRLKTA
+1 MTNRIQRLKDA
-12 LFANTREISLER
+12 LFAHPREISLER
-24 ALLYTAS
+24 AVLYTAS
-31 HRQTEGEPVILR
+31 HQQTEGEPVMIR

-50 ILEHVEISIRDEELI
+50 ILDHVEIAIRDEELI

-96 RPQDRFAISEEDK
+96 RPQDRFEISEQDK
-109 RIYREE
+109 QTYREQ
-115 LFPYWEKR
+115 LYPYWEKR
-123 SMKDFINGQMTD
+123 SMKDFINSQMTD

-140 TSTQIFSINQTDKG
+140 VGTQIFSINQTDKG

-167 HGLGELVAQMQQ
+167 NGLGALVAQMRA
-179 HCQQQPENHFYQ
+179 HCAQDPQNIFYQ
-191 AALLLLEASQKHIL
+191 AVLLLLEASQRHIL
-205 RYAELAET
+205 RYALLADQ
-213 MAANCTDAQRREE
+213 MAANCPDAARRQE

-265 SSLSLGRF
+265 SSLSIGRF

-286 QGEDPAFLKELLE
+286 QGEDAAFLKELLE
-299 SLWVKCNDI
+299 SLWVKCNDV

-358 PQPNLGVRTNALIDT
+358 PQPNLGVRVNELIDR
-373 PFLMKT
+373 PFL
-379 AETIRLGTG
+379 L
-388 IPQIFND
+388 
-395 EVVVPAFLN
+395 
-404 ESNASSLS
+404 
-412 LGRFDQYML
+412 
-421 PFYQASL
+421 
-428 TQGEDPA
+428 
-435 FLKELLE
+435 
-442 SLWVKC
+442 
-448 NDIVLLRS
+448 
-456 TSSARYFAGFPT
+456 
-468 GYTALLGGLTE
+468 
-479 NGRSAVNVLSFLC
+479 
-492 LDAYQSVQLPQPNLG
+492 
-507 VRTNALIDTP
+507 
-517 FLMKTAETI
+517 KTAETI

-557 YSVVGCVE
+557 YAVVGCVE
-565 LSIPGRTYGLHD
+565 LSIPGKTYGLHD

-589 CLHENEGNAALT
+589 AMQENEGNAGLT

-606 EQIRA
+606 DDIRH
-611 KISHYITLMVEGSN
+611 KINHYIALMVEGSN

-645 DCLEKGR
+645 DCLDNGKE
-652 DITDGG
+652 ITDGG

-694 ELLSVLKANFATP
+694 ELLALLKANFATP
-707 EGEKVRAR
+707 EGEKIRAR
-715 LINRFEKYGN
+715 LINRFDKYGN
-725 DIDEVDNISAEL
+725 DIDDVDNISAEL

-745 EKYQN
+745 EKYRN
-750 PRGGYF
+750 PRGGQF

-769 GSVVGATP
+769 GAVVGATP
-777 DGRFAGEQLADGG
+777 DGRLAGEQLADGG

-798 AQGPTAVL
+798 MQGPTAVL
-806 KSVSKLDNTLLSNGT
+806 KSVSKLDNYLLSNGT

-827 TPATLEGEAGLRKLA
+827 TPATLEGDAGLQKLA

-855 IQFNVVNA
+855 VQFNVVNG
-863 DTLREAQQRPQDY
+863 DTLREAQLRPQDF

>member
-1 MTNRISRLKTA
+1 MTNRVQRLKEA
-12 LFANTREISLER
+12 LFASPREISLER

-31 HRQTEGEPVILR
+31 HQQTEGEPVIIR

-50 ILEHVEISIRDEELI
+50 ILDHVEIAIRDEELI

-71 KPRAGIMS
+71 KPRAGIIS

-86 LLKELDQFPT
+86 LLKELDQFST
-96 RPQDRFAISEEDK
+96 RPQDRFTISEADK
-109 RIYREE
+109 QTFREV
-115 LFPYWEKR
+115 LYPYWEKR
-123 SMKDFINGQMTD
+123 SMKDFINSQMTD

-140 TSTQIFSINQTDKG
+140 VGTQIFSVNQTDKG

-167 HGLGELVAQMQQ
+167 NGLGALVAEMRHYYEREAQN
-179 HCQQQPENHFYQ
+179 PFYR
-191 AALLLLEASQKHIL
+191 AALMLLEASQRHIL
-205 RYAELAET
+205 RYGALAE
-213 MAANCTDAQRREE
+213 MLAGRCEEPRRRRE
-226 LLTIAEISRH
+226 LLAIADNSRH
-236 NAQHKPQTFWQ
+236 NAEHKPQTFWQ

-265 SSLSLGRF
+265 SSLSIGRF
-273 DQYMLPFYQASLT
+273 DQYMLPFYQASLA
-286 QGEDPAFLKELLE
+286 QGEEPAFLKELLE
-299 SLWVKCNDI
+299 SLWVKCNDV

-344 LSFLCLDAYQSVQL
+344 LSFLCLDAYQSVRL
-358 PQPNLGVRTNALIDT
+358 PQPNLGVRVNAFIDR
-373 PFLMKT
+373 PFL
-379 AETIRLGTG
+379 L
-388 IPQIFND
+388 
-395 EVVVPAFLN
+395 
-404 ESNASSLS
+404 
-412 LGRFDQYML
+412 
-421 PFYQASL
+421 
-428 TQGEDPA
+428 
-435 FLKELLE
+435 
-442 SLWVKC
+442 
-448 NDIVLLRS
+448 
-456 TSSARYFAGFPT
+456 
-468 GYTALLGGLTE
+468 
-479 NGRSAVNVLSFLC
+479 
-492 LDAYQSVQLPQPNLG
+492 
-507 VRTNALIDTP
+507 
-517 FLMKTAETI
+517 KTAETI

-557 YSVVGCVE
+557 YAVVGCVE
-565 LSIPGRTYGLHD
+565 LSIPGKTYGLHD

-589 CLHENEGNAALT
+589 VMQENEGNEALS

-606 EQIRA
+606 EQIRS
-611 KISHYITLMVEGSN
+611 KINHYIALMVEGSN

-637 PLLSSFIS
+637 PLLSSFID
-645 DCLEKGR
+645 DCLAKGK
-652 DITDGG
+652 DITEGG

-672 NLSDSLHAL
+672 NLSDSLYAL
-681 KGMVFEQQRLSFD
+681 KGLVFEQKRLSFD
-694 ELLSVLKANFATP
+694 ELLAVLKANFATP
-707 EGEKVRAR
+707 EGEKIRAR
-715 LINRFEKYGN
+715 LIHRFEKYGN
-725 DIDEVDNISAEL
+725 DIDDVDTISADL

-745 EKYQN
+745 EKYRN
-750 PRGGYF
+750 PRGGQF

-769 GSVVGATP
+769 GAVVGATP
-777 DGRFAGEQLADGG
+777 DGRLAGEQLADGG
-790 LSPMLGQD
+790 LSPMLGHD
-798 AQGPTAVL
+798 MQGPTAVL
-806 KSVSKLDNTLLSNGT
+806 KSVSKLDNYLLSNGT

-827 TPATLEGEAGLRKLA
+827 TPATLEGDAGLHKLA

-855 IQFNVVNA
+855 VQFNVVNA
-863 DTLREAQQRPQDY
+863 ETLREAQQRPQDF

>member
-1 MTNRISRLKTA
+1 MTNRIQRLKDA
-12 LFANTREISLER
+12 LFASPREISLER
-24 ALLYTAS
+24 ALLYTES
-31 HRQTEGEPVILR
+31 HQQTEGEPVILR

-50 ILEHVEISIRDEELI
+50 ILDHVEIAIRDDELI

-86 LLKELDQFPT
+86 LLKELEQFST
-96 RPQDRFAISEEDK
+96 RPQDRFNISEEDK
-109 RIYREE
+109 RLYRDV
-115 LFPYWEKR
+115 LYPYWEKR
-123 SMKDFINGQMTD
+123 SMKDFINSQMTE

-140 TSTQIFSINQTDKG
+140 VSTQIFSVNQTDKG

-167 HGLGELVAQMQQ
+167 NGLGALVAEMNE
-179 HCQQQPENHFYQ
+179 HCQREPQNAFYQ
-191 AALLLLEASQKHIL
+191 AALLLLEASQRHIL
-205 RYAELAET
+205 RYAALAEE
-213 MAANCTDAQRREE
+213 MAERYDEPRRQELLAIAAN
-226 LLTIAEISRH
+226 SRH
-236 NAQHKPQTFWQ
+236 NAQYKPQSFWQ

-253 YMNIILQYESNA
+253 YMNVILQYESNA
-265 SSLSLGRF
+265 SSLSIGRF
-273 DQYMLPFYQASLT
+273 DQYMLQFYQASMSR
-286 QGEDPAFLKELLE
+286 GEDAAFLKELLE
-299 SLWVKCNDI
+299 SLWVKCNDV

-344 LSFLCLDAYQSVQL
+344 LSFLCLDAYQSIQL
-358 PQPNLGVRTNALIDT
+358 PQPNLGVRVNEFIDR
-373 PFLMKT
+373 PFL
-379 AETIRLGTG
+379 L
-388 IPQIFND
+388 
-395 EVVVPAFLN
+395 
-404 ESNASSLS
+404 
-412 LGRFDQYML
+412 
-421 PFYQASL
+421 
-428 TQGEDPA
+428 
-435 FLKELLE
+435 
-442 SLWVKC
+442 
-448 NDIVLLRS
+448 
-456 TSSARYFAGFPT
+456 
-468 GYTALLGGLTE
+468 
-479 NGRSAVNVLSFLC
+479 
-492 LDAYQSVQLPQPNLG
+492 
-507 VRTNALIDTP
+507 
-517 FLMKTAETI
+517 KTAETI

-557 YSVVGCVE
+557 YAVVGCVE
-565 LSIPGRTYGLHD
+565 LSIPGKTYGLHD

-589 CLHENEGNAALT
+589 AMQENEGNTALS
-601 YEGLL
+601 YDELL
-606 EQIRA
+606 EHIRT
-611 KISHYITLMVEGSN
+611 KINHYIALMVEGSN

-645 DCLEKGR
+645 DCLDNGR
-652 DITDGG
+652 DITEGG

-681 KGMVFEQQRLSFD
+681 KGLVFEQQRLSFD
-694 ELLSVLKANFATP
+694 ELLAVLKANFATP

-715 LINRFEKYGN
+715 LIHRFEKYGN

-745 EKYQN
+745 EKYRN
-750 PRGGYF
+750 PRGGQF

-769 GSVVGATP
+769 GAVVGATP

-798 AQGPTAVL
+798 MQGPTAVL
-806 KSVSKLDNTLLSNGT
+806 KSVSKLDNYLLSNGT

-827 TPATLEGEAGLRKLA
+827 TPATLEGDTGLQKLA

-855 IQFNVVNA
+855 VQFNVVNA
-863 DTLREAQQRPQDY
+863 DTLREAQQRPQDF